1 MISDFPGRAGGLL
14 HLTSP
19 PDHLQ
24 GPGAFSPE
32 LKEAA
37 LQTSFASDL
46 FWLLST
52 IVTYIKILCIP
63 SYIVGAAPSLGNG

>member
-1 MISDFPGRAGGLL
+1 MISLAELVASS
-14 HLTSP
+14 TSRP
-19 PDHLQ
+19 PP
-24 GPGAFSPE
+24 GPGPAADSSPE
-32 LKEAA
+32 LKNAA
-37 LQTSFASDL
+37 LQTSDL